1 MLIELNYRWPFLGLF
16 TDHRIALWFVGCLHL
31 ETGTVHGKGGD
42 NGRDRWLTAA
52 RIY

>member
-1 MLIELNYRWPFLGLF
+1 MLIDSNYRWPFLGLF
-16 TDHRIALWFVGCLHL
+16 TDHRIALWFDGRLHL

-42 NGRDRWLTAA
+42 NGRHGCLTA